1 MSVLTLE
8 FREPSMACMGV
19 GVEESLLFWVRIFFT
34 DLKDHQAGVCVK
46 AQTQA
51 SAASKLLWK

>member
-1 MSVLTLE
+1 
-8 FREPSMACMGV
+8 MACMGV
-19 GVEESLLFWVRIFFT
+19 GIEESLLFWVRIFFT

>member
-1 MSVLTLE
+1 
-8 FREPSMACMGV
+8 MACMGV

-51 SAASKLLWK
+51 SAASRLLWVFSRACNYLRID